1 MSEQTEEEYLIE
13 RLSKLLAEIS
23 VIVNGPQPMGVL
35 WSYADLPEKV
45 QALKDAALNAQNN
58 PELDDTPHE
67 SAAYARGRDYGFNAA
82 VREVSKILDGKDS
95 GTGVCSTEWQ
105 PTRKRLLALN
115 AQAGVVDDEVA
126 VERLAMH
133 FNERHGALPWSEL
146 LNAAREL
153 WREDARAA
161 LAAIGGK
168 P

>member
-1 MSEQTEEEYLIE
+1 VSERYATGRSDRQHDIFE
-13 RLSKLLAEIS
+13 
-23 VIVNGPQPMGVL
+23 NGKFWMTA
-35 WSYADLPEKV
+35 STPEK
-45 QALKDAALNAQNN
+45 ARRIAAALNAQDN

-67 SAAYARGRDYGFNAA
+67 SAAYARGRNYGFNAA

-161 LAAIGGK
+161 LAAVKGVGS
-168 P
+168 